1 MKDYEWIIVGGGIA
15 GVSIAEILSRDNKS
29 VLLLEKNDSL
39 ASETSKEF
47 HEWFHS
53 GTLHTLVPDNL
64 LTLRYLLGATDDLL
78 EYYRGFQSMNLEP
91 TEAGLSIKEPGW
103 FYNNHINY
111 KYRIHKFNP
120 VWMSMVSKSANL
132 TERVLNHDWLRR
144 RAGAEY
150 GSSQSNKSEWF
161 DLISEQLRSSEE
173 FKTIVSPDITMNS
186 RKLISDMLS
195 HAIENGV
202 DVRTNEEVISIDEK
216 DNCVEVTTKQQCYK
230 GSKIVICA
238 PDLIAKSY
246 DIPIKESYAPM
257 AIVENLDP
265 DQESFVEL
273 DYYVT
278 KCINLLVKPGQ
289 IGQAGG
295 ISLSKE
301 SKVKDYLEYL
311 IKEHKKR
318 SPEIKVVD
326 TYVGLKKEL
335 VQKGEARNYLYHIN
349 NPSDS
354 DKVWT
359 VVLGKFSLAF
369 SMAPEFFRRV
379 YKKNPKK
386 SFKPNVSSSDKNL
399 VSKTSWQEIIERN
412 N

>member
-1 MKDYEWIIVGGGIA
+1 
-15 GVSIAEILSRDNKS
+15 
-29 VLLLEKNDSL
+29 
-39 ASETSKEF
+39 
-47 HEWFHS
+47 
-53 GTLHTLVPDNL
+53 
-64 LTLRYLLGATDDLL
+64 
-78 EYYRGFQSMNLEP
+78 
-91 TEAGLSIKEPGW
+91 
-103 FYNNHINY
+103 
-111 KYRIHKFNP
+111 
-120 VWMSMVSKSANL
+120 
-132 TERVLNHDWLRR
+132 
-144 RAGAEY
+144 
-150 GSSQSNKSEWF
+150 
-161 DLISEQLRSSEE
+161 
-173 FKTIVSPDITMNS
+173 MNS